1 MKPMIDIHSH
11 ILPGVDDGCPDREQA
26 LAMLRMYEEQGAEA
40 VICTPHFGICARKG
54 ADVEGAF
61 RWLCSL
67 ESPVKLYIG
76 NEILL
81 TRYTLQDVRRGIARR
96 MAGSDRIL
104 IEFDEWSRYS
114 ATQEEITEGLRWA
127 GDSEFRPILAHAER
141 YKCLRENPELYRR
154 IAESGAEIQINA
166 YSICEETNPDTVSA
180 ARFLLENRLV
190 SYIGSD
196 AHGETRRPPRLQ
208 KGVQWIYD
216 HCPEEYAD
224 AVVHD
229 NAWRLLN
236 EECRKQP
243 EPGVSLCSLL

>member
-1 MKPMIDIHSH
+1 MKPVIDIHSH

-61 RWLCSL
+61 EWLCSV
-67 ESPVKLYIG
+67 ESPVKRYLG

-81 TRYTLQDVRRGIARR
+81 TRYTLQDTRRGIARR

-104 IEFDEWSRYS
+104 IEFDEYADS
-114 ATQEEITEGLRWA
+114 EDIVEGMRWA
-127 GDSEFRPILAHAER
+127 GDSEYRPILAHAER
-141 YKCLRENPELYRR
+141 YKLLRKQPELWHR
-154 IAESGAEIQINA
+154 IAENGAAIQINA
-166 YSICEETNPDTVSA
+166 YSVCEDSNPDTVKA
-180 ARFLLENRLV
+180 ARYLLENRLV
-190 SYIGSD
+190 SFIGSD
-196 AHGETRRPPRLQ
+196 AHGADKRPPRLET
-208 KGVQWIYD
+208 GVRWIYD

-229 NAWRLLN
+229 NAWHLLN
-236 EECRKQP
+236 D
-243 EPGVSLCSLL
+243 